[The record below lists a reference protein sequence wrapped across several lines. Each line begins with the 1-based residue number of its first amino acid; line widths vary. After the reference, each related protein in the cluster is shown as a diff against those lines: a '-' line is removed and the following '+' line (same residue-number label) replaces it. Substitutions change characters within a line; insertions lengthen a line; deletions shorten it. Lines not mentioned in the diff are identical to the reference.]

1 MVHLPQ
7 EKNFHSPTNSLHQLH
22 HFQSNPN
29 CVAMVPTSLELEW
42 TAWLVSTYKR
52 NLLLPVFGIAV
63 DQKRSHDQL
72 LKHSLLCNVV
82 EIGAIVQIVV
92 SCCVAPS
99 QWYPSS
105 SNAAATALETAS
117 YCYLRLVFDEILST
131 GRSAADG
138 H

>member
-1 MVHLPQ
+1 MDCLTSECLQ
-7 EKNFHSPTNSLHQLH
+7 KEPTAASL
-22 HFQSNPN
+22 S
-29 CVAMVPTSLELEW
+29 VDR
-42 TAWLVSTYKR
+42 KR
-52 NLLLPVFGIAV
+52 P
-63 DQKRSHDQL
+63 HDQL
-72 LKHSLLCNVV
+72 LKHSLSHNVV

-131 GRSAADG
+131 DRSAADG
-138 H
+138 Y